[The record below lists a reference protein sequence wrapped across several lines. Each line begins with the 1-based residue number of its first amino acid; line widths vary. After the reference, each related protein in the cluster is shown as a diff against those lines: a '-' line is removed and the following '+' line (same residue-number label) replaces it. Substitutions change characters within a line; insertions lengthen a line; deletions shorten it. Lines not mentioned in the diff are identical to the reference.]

1 MAIISSDRNAD
12 DEEEEE
18 EEEGTTDY
26 GDLCA
31 TRLEVE
37 RRGEERWVQIEIANE
52 DSYNWGIVTR
62 ARSSSSATPFFKR
75 PNPAMT

>member
-37 RRGEERWVQIEIANE
+37 RRGEERRGGYKLKLPMKTLIIGE
-52 DSYNWGIVTR
+52 S
-62 ARSSSSATPFFKR
+62 
-75 PNPAMT
+75 